1 MPLAISTNIA
11 AEKANYYLGYNSDKM
26 QESIKRLAS
35 GKKLTSPVQ
44 DPGNLSVSMKLNASI
59 NRLGGAMTNSQNG
72 VSFLEVQD
80 GMLETVGKIVDRMSE
95 LKGLAAQ
102 DPMKSEMDKYSYN
115 NEFKDLQLQLYSISQ
130 EQFNGVSL
138 FANYIHASPTTQVR
152 FNGMNQMDVTNGTH
166 QISIHTSQ
174 NGSSGAKVYLYKSS
188 LLSALTLTAGLNL
201 AGSASGSGATSGNY
215 TDAVANNTKVS
226 VSDVSGGF
234 MALASE
240 ELATTLNLDQISV
253 GVLATA
259 LENVAFL
266 RAQNGGVGS
275 RLHFSYEILAQQRT
289 NMRAALG
296 RMVDVDIAEEST
308 NLARIPAAR
317 LGIGFE
323 VQQEKL
329 DFGMKLTRSLKQ
341 DRVAAHGGHSE
352 EPTAAY
358 TVVNAFASY
367 DVDFGDSVGE
377 FFIKGNNL
385 TDELAYNHSSV
396 LKQYAPLPGRSVELG
411 LKFDF

>member
-1 MPLAISTNIA
+1 MPLSISTNIA
-11 AEKANYYLGYNSDKM
+11 ADKASYYLGYNSGKM
-26 QESIKRLAS
+26 QESIRRLAS

-59 NRLGGAMTNSQNG
+59 NRLGGAMNNAKNG
-72 VSFLEVQD
+72 ISFLEVQD

-138 FANYIHASPTTQVR
+138 FANYNHRNSSTQVR
-152 FNGMNQMDVTNGTH
+152 FNGMDQVNFQETTH
-166 QISIHTSQ
+166 MISIHTSQ

-188 LLSALTLTAGLNL
+188 LLSALTLTARLSL
-201 AGSASGSGATSGNY
+201 AGAGSGASGATTGNY
-215 TDAVANNTKVS
+215 TDAVANNTNVS
-226 VSDVSGGF
+226 VSDISGGF
-234 MALASE
+234 MSLASE
-240 ELATTLNLDQISV
+240 SLSTTLNLDQLSV

-289 NMRAALG
+289 NMKAALG

-308 NLARIPAAR
+308 NLAKYNVLSQGAAAM
-317 LGIGFE
+317 IA
-323 VQQEKL
+323 QANS
-329 DFGMKLTRSLKQ
+329 T
-341 DRVAAHGGHSE
+341 
-352 EPTAAY
+352 
-358 TVVNAFASY
+358 
-367 DVDFGDSVGE
+367 
-377 FFIKGNNL
+377 
-385 TDELAYNHSSV
+385 TDLA
-396 LKQYAPLPGRSVELG
+396 LILLR
-411 LKFDF
+411 

>member
-59 NRLGGAMTNSQNG
+59 NRLSGAMTNAQNG
-72 VSFLEVQD
+72 ISFLEVQD

-115 NEFKDLQLQLYSISQ
+115 NEFKDLQLQLFSISK

-138 FANYIHASPTTQVR
+138 FGNTNHDVPTTQVR
-152 FNGMNQMDVTNGTH
+152 FNGMRQLDIANSTH

-188 LLSALTLTAGLNL
+188 LLSALTLTASLGL
-201 AGSASGSGATSGNY
+201 AGSGSGSLNNANSGFY
-215 TDAVANNTKVS
+215 TDAVANNGNVS
-226 VSDVSGGF
+226 VSDTSGGF
-234 MALASE
+234 MSLASE
-240 ELATTLNLDQISV
+240 FLNTTLDLDDISV
-253 GVLATA
+253 GVLTTA

-275 RLHFSYEILAQQRT
+275 RLHFAYEIIAQQRT
-289 NMRAALG
+289 NMKAALG

-308 NLARIPAAR
+308 NLAKYSVLSQAA
-317 LGIGFE
+317 
-323 VQQEKL
+323 
-329 DFGMKLTRSLKQ
+329 
-341 DRVAAHGGHSE
+341 AAMIAQANQTS
-352 EPTAAY
+352 
-358 TVVNAFASY
+358 
-367 DVDFGDSVGE
+367 
-377 FFIKGNNL
+377 
-385 TDELAYNHSSV
+385 ELA
-396 LKQYAPLPGRSVELG
+396 LILLR
-411 LKFDF
+411 